1 MLTWIDARYSF
12 MCIKESD
19 QSTIPTYAVWW
30 ELMNPIIAAISVA
43 LFASGV
49 FGYDSYCPKAKVPAH
64 GYIVK
69 GSLDY
74 YEVGSV
80 VEYACDDGYKL
91 LGKSS
96 LTCVKKEYIK
106 VWDYDLPVCKKSK

>member
-1 MLTWIDARYSF
+1 M
-12 MCIKESD
+12 
-19 QSTIPTYAVWW
+19 IPTVV
-30 ELMNPIIAAISVA
+30 AISVA

-49 FGYDSYCPKAKVPAH
+49 LGGYDSSCPKAKVPSY

-91 LGKSS
+91 LGKNR
-96 LTCVKKEYIK
+96 LTCVKKGYTR